1 LEREKQEQTKKG
13 TLFVVSTPIGNKKDI
28 TYRAA
33 EVLQNADIVVGEE
46 IKETARLLMNLS
58 LTKPIELLNEHNE
71 NEKAIELVEFLKQ
84 GKTIA
89 LVSDCGTPVFADP
102 GFQLVKLC
110 LSEKL
115 NVTVVPGVTS
125 IMTAL
130 VRSGFTTKQFLYA
143 GFLNRI
149 GEDRTDEI
157 LQLAKV
163 RKTVILMD
171 TPYRLKILLEA
182 FANIIPNREVYIG
195 MNLTMPSET
204 HHYGTFK
211 ELYEKFKSEK
221 FKSEYVIVFSGL
233 DNSDKVEKARLSKM
247 ISLRLINR
255 GGVSSGAIESDNESL
270 EFEDTARDE
279 RRGRF
284 KAEED
289 FERRKLR
296 SRSDN
301 RKPREFK
308 ERGEGF
314 KPRGTYSRDDKRGGE
329 FREKREGFKP
339 RGTYSRDD
347 KRGGE
352 FREKREGFK
361 PRGTYSRDDKRGGEF
376 KERGEGFKP
385 RGTYSRDDKRGGE
398 FREKREGFKPRETYS
413 RDDKRGG
420 EFKEKR
426 EGFKP
431 RGTYSRDD
439 KRGGEF
445 REKRE
450 GFKPR
455 KPFSKDAGKSN
466 NKPTSRRK
474 K

>member
-1 LEREKQEQTKKG
+1 MEREKQEQTKNG

-46 IKETARLLMNLS
+46 MKETARLLMNLS

-71 NEKAIELVEFLKQ
+71 NEKAIELIEFLKQ

-115 NVTVVPGVTS
+115 NVVVVPGVTS

-149 GEDRTDEI
+149 GEDRIDEI

-182 FANIIPNREVYIG
+182 FANIIPNRAVYIG

-233 DNSDKVEKARLSKM
+233 DNSDKVEKARLSKI

-255 GGVSSGAIESDNESL
+255 GSVSSDAIESDNESL
-270 EFEDTARDE
+270 QFEDTTRDE

-284 KAEED
+284 KTEED
-289 FERRKLR
+289 FERRELR
-296 SRSDN
+296 SRSD

-308 ERGEGF
+308 ERSEGFKPRKTYSRDDNRGGEFKERSGGF
-314 KPRGTYSRDDKRGGE
+314 KPRGTYSRDDN
-329 FREKREGFKP
+329 
-339 RGTYSRDD
+339 
-347 KRGGE
+347 
-352 FREKREGFK
+352 
-361 PRGTYSRDDKRGGEF
+361 RGGEF
-376 KERGEGFKP
+376 KERSGGFKP
-385 RGTYSRDDKRGGE
+385 RKTYSRDDN
-398 FREKREGFKPRETYS
+398 
-413 RDDKRGG
+413 RGG
-420 EFKEKR
+420 EFKER
-426 EGFKP
+426 SGGFKP
-431 RGTYSRDD
+431 RKTYSRDD
-439 KRGGEF
+439 NRGGEF
-445 REKRE
+445 KERSE

-474 K
+474 KKERK